1 MSPRSGGRTTK
12 QMVEHIHDLLHHEQQ
27 GLAAFFGRQ
36 EQWQRHQ
43 HALLREITEG
53 MKSVMTTLAEL
64 QQMSADNAVKVQ
76 ANTDE
81 VGSIATLVQGIKDR
95 LVKIQADL
103 DAALAAG
110 NQAGIEAAAD
120 NLRAETASLD
130 AQTAALDALKNTASD
145 PNA

>member
-1 MSPRSGGRTTK
+1 MTHERWSSRRA
-12 QMVEHIHDLLHHEQQ
+12 HHETTE
-27 GLAAFFGRQ
+27 LLKLVH
-36 EQWQRHQ
+36 EHQ
-43 HALLREITEG
+43 HAIFKELRNI
-53 MKSVMTTLAEL
+53 MTTLAEL

-130 AQTAALDALKNTASD
+130 AQKAALDSLKNTASD
-145 PNA
+145 PAPADPNA